1 MTINRTT
8 LLDLPLPVTGTESG
22 TWGDI
27 TNNGLAQYVD
37 IAVAGMN
44 ALTSSDFT
52 AGALTISNTQGDSG
66 GTNIAAGSAQY
77 ATIKVSSLA
86 QNSTI
91 TAPASNRS
99 YRIVNLDST
108 YNLTIKASGQT
119 GITFLPGQTGVVA
132 FTGTD
137 YEVVGVVNAAS
148 STDNAVPK
156 FDGTTGQIIQN
167 TGVTIDD
174 SNNVSGV
181 AQLNATTADLTNIE
195 VTNIKAKDGTSAGS
209 IADSTGVVTL
219 ASSVLTTTDINGGT
233 IDGTAI
239 GGSTADAGSFTTL
252 NTSGAV
258 VFNDAGADVDFRV
271 EGDTEAN
278 LLFVDA
284 SADSV
289 GIGTSSPGNY
299 RLKTVGA
306 GFAFFGNNYFNV
318 GIHDGSA
325 SQKGVAFG
333 YNSTS
338 QTGIIAAETSSAAS
352 NLAFFTF
359 GGVNWAEGMRI
370 DSSGNV
376 GIGTSSPAA
385 RLNLASTGNG
395 YRALF
400 DDTTNDNTLGVY
412 SDATNIRHT
421 SLNNA
426 RSSYKSYGIQSNG
439 IIFSATNGSESARID
454 SSGNVGIG
462 NDNTGSTNIL
472 KNFTTPHQ
480 VGSQGA
486 TINFGMEDGSF
497 AGMSVVN
504 EASSSPSHNAQF
516 ITFSTH
522 LGGISAAERARIT
535 SAGNLLVGTTSALS
549 QTGRATFVGAGNGL
563 VTQVGN
569 SSTAYQSTNTSGTSA
584 YYAAIFSNNGNT
596 FSTCGTIQV
605 SGSTTS
611 YNTSSD
617 YRLKENVAPMT
628 GALAKVLELNPVTYT
643 WKVDGSDGQG
653 FIAHELQEVAPYA
666 VSGEK
671 DGEQMQGVDY
681 GKITPLLTAALQEAI
696 AEIQS
701 LKARVAELEAK

>member
-22 TWGDI
+22 TWGDV
-27 TNNGLAQYVD
+27 TNNGLSQYVD

-86 QNSTI
+86 TNSTI

-148 STDNAVPK
+148 STDNAIPK

-233 IDGTAI
+233 IDGAVI
-239 GGSTADAGSFTTL
+239 GGASAAAGSFTTL
-252 NTSGAV
+252 NTSGQV

-271 EGDTEAN
+271 EGDTDVN

-289 GIGTSSPGNY
+289 GIGTNAPSTILHINKASGETLV
-299 RLKTVGA
+299 RTEVASGSEVGFDIVKTGA
-306 GFAFFGNNYFNV
+306 TNQHWRIA
-318 GIHDGSA
+318 DGSVLN
-325 SQKGVAFG
+325 GTLEIYDVT
-333 YNSTS
+333 NSRS
-338 QTGIIAAETSSAAS
+338 NFRTSSTQSVFNESGADIDFRVEGDTDA
-352 NLAFFTF
+352 NLLFVDA
-359 GGVNWAEGMRI
+359 
-370 DSSGNV
+370 GNDRV
-376 GIGTSSPAA
+376 GIGTNEPGT
-385 RLNLASTGNG
+385 RLEVGGADTVIRLRDSNGGVTDFGNDATGT
-395 YRALF
+395 YWR
-400 DDTTNDNTLGVY
+400 DYTNDTFRWLRTVGTETMRLT
-412 SDATNIRHT
+412 SDGYLRLAGG
-421 SLNNA
+421 
-426 RSSYKSYGIQSNG
+426 GIQFNGDTAAANALDDYEEGTWTAVITTTGGSTTIGSQTCTYTKVGRLVTLNG
-439 IIFSATNGSESARID
+439 I
-454 SSGNVGIG
+454 
-462 NDNTGSTNIL
+462 
-472 KNFTTPHQ
+472 
-480 VGSQGA
+480 
-486 TINFGMEDGSF
+486 
-497 AGMSVVN
+497 
-504 EASSSPSHNAQF
+504 
-516 ITFSTH
+516 
-522 LGGISAAERARIT
+522 
-535 SAGNLLVGTTSALS
+535 
-549 QTGRATFVGAGNGL
+549 
-563 VTQVGN
+563 
-569 SSTAYQSTNTSGTSA
+569 
-584 YYAAIFSNNGNT
+584 
-596 FSTCGTIQV
+596 IQV
-605 SGSTTS
+605 SGI
-611 YNTSSD
+611 SSPTGQ
-617 YRLKENVAPMT
+617 LTITGLPFTPAVANQGGSNVYMT
-628 GALAKVLELNPVTYT
+628 GVAATSATSFFSEVGTAPRIYIAIYTELDNLA
-643 WKVDGSDGQG
+643 DAAG
-653 FIAHELQEVAPYA
+653 
-666 VSGEK
+666 
-671 DGEQMQGVDY
+671 
-681 GKITPLLTAALQEAI
+681 LLTAS
-696 AEIQS
+696 S
-701 LKARVAELEAK
+701 LFKFSAFYSV